1 MTATLQGFQ
10 TLVAGNINLITG
22 QAADLKLTMQPG
34 GLETTVEVSGATPV
48 VQTSSSTVQT
58 SMTVRQVQ
66 ELPLNGRN
74 PLQLVALTAG
84 ASITAPGA
92 SVAGQQ
98 DNQAISVNGLRTT
111 QNNFRMDGS
120 NYNNRFFGS
129 APVLPNPDTLE
140 EFTVQSANYSARTA
154 GAGALVE
161 LSTRSGSNQLHFS
174 AFEFLRDTSMN
185 ANDPFNNAAGR
196 EKPPFKLNQF
206 GGTIGGKIV
215 ENKTFYF
222 GAYQAT
228 RRRSAPGT
236 ASVRSLTADERAG
249 NFSTY
254 TGTIIDPTTGLAVPW
269 QHRSREPARSDR
281 AADPHRHAAAA
292 EQRPEPGDPAPE
304 RHRRRS
310 GDGTGR
316 SPVRAEQP
324 AHRPVLLRRQPLPAH
339 VQRAPGVPGRQR
351 LPQPELPGPGLA
363 HLQLQLP
370 ADAAGQLLQVPAD
383 PGTGDAEHEDDPGA
397 RREGAPE
404 HHDGLLPRRAVHG
417 RSAVQ
422 PVLGRR
428 PRADAVDVR
437 LPRHGGLEQGAAQ
450 PAVRRRHAVRPP
462 LRPGRVVHRGH
473 LDVQRLADRLPA
485 GRHHDGPAVEL
496 RAGLG
501 PDHRPHRVEEPL
513 LGPGRLEG
521 QRPPDGE
528 RRAALGALDAA
539 DGFAQQ
545 PGRLRQGAAVDRG
558 AGRAARHGVPRRY
571 RHSRSRCS
579 RATTACS
586 PRASARRMTCSAT
599 ARRSCAAATASSTST
614 PR

>member
-1 MTATLQGFQ
+1 MAVICKNLRTGLTQETVTNEVGIFRFADLPIGQYEVTATLQGFQ

-22 QAADLKLTMQPG
+22 QSADLKLAMQPG

-48 VQTSSSTVQT
+48 VQTSSATVQT

-92 SVAGQQ
+92 AVAGQQ
-98 DNQAISVNGLRTT
+98 DNQAITVNGLRST

-236 ASVRSLTADERAG
+236 ASVRSLTADERNG
-249 NFSTY
+249 NFSH
-254 TGTIIDPTTGLAVPW
+254 L
-269 QHRSREPARSDR
+269 HRD
-281 AADPHRHAAAA
+281 H
-292 EQRPEPGDPAPE
+292 
-304 RHRRRS
+304 
-310 GDGTGR
+310 
-316 SPVRAEQP
+316 
-324 AHRPVLLRRQPLPAH
+324 HRP
-339 VQRAPGVPGRQR
+339 
-351 LPQPELPGPGLA
+351 
-363 HLQLQLP
+363 
-370 ADAAGQLLQVPAD
+370 
-383 PGTGDAEHEDDPGA
+383 DD
-397 RREGAPE
+397 
-404 HHDGLLPRRAVHG
+404 
-417 RSAVQ
+417 
-422 PVLGRR
+422 
-428 PRADAVDVR
+428 
-437 LPRHGGLEQGAAQ
+437 GAA
-450 PAVRRRHAVRPP
+450 R
-462 LRPGRVVHRGH
+462 
-473 LDVQRLADRLPA
+473 
-485 GRHHDGPAVEL
+485 
-496 RAGLG
+496 
-501 PDHRPHRVEEPL
+501 
-513 LGPGRLEG
+513 
-521 QRPPDGE
+521 
-528 RRAALGALDAA
+528 
-539 DGFAQQ
+539 
-545 PGRLRQGAAVDRG
+545 
-558 AGRAARHGVPRRY
+558 
-571 RHSRSRCS
+571 S
-579 RATTACS
+579 RATSS
-586 PRASARRMTCSAT
+586 PR
-599 ARRSCAAATASSTST
+599 TASIRPSVRSSPTCCRCRT
-614 PR
+614 AA